1 VAGKEN
7 SDVEEIMQIKTVTG
21 RHSGSEVR
29 WCFDR
34 RSALG
39 LGLLVALSACS
50 GSWERAVTRRFLR
63 SFSNAIGGEVPE
75 GDSVANGS
83 GAATGIRA
91 LSYSRPAIE
100 SNQAD
105 RPLR

>member
-1 VAGKEN
+1 M
-7 SDVEEIMQIKTVTG
+7 EEIMQIKTVTG

-39 LGLLVALSACS
+39 LGLWGARRACS
-50 GSWERAVTRRFLR
+50 GCGARAVTSRCPI

>member
-1 VAGKEN
+1 
-7 SDVEEIMQIKTVTG
+7 M
-21 RHSGSEVR
+21 
-29 WCFDR
+29 
-34 RSALG
+34 
-39 LGLLVALSACS
+39 
-50 GSWERAVTRRFLR
+50 TRRFLR